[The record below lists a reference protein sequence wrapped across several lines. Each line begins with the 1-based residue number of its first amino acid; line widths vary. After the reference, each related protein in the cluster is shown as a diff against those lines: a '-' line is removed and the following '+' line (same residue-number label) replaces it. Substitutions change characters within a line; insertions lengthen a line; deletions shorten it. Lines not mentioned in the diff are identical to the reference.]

1 MHQFKVS
8 SKAAIDIETEVINNP
23 PAPEAPMTKC
33 KRKYYTKTKA
43 KMKQK

>member
-8 SKAAIDIETEVINNP
+8 TKDAIDIETQVINNP
-23 PAPEAPMTKC
+23 PAPEAQMTKC
-33 KRKYYTKTKA
+33 NQKYYTKTKA